1 MTTCS
6 GYTRT
11 PTTTYRQTSGCTTTT
26 APKPTSTTQTSV
38 LSNFQPLSNNVCN
51 NLQTLTGSLLGQLW
65 GSTNSAAPAPSP
77 ATSSNTST
85 TNTANTSGKPS
96 VTISVDR
103 NTADKNVVQY
113 LNGNGQWTNLD
124 PNNPPS
130 QALNATNVRLYN
142 QSQCSVASTA
152 NNGVKVSVATDGTI
166 TMAFEDRMG
175 SRAPNDYD
183 YNDVTVTIKNPTTK
197 PSPAPVPAP
206 TPNGTIQPTPIP
218 APTPSPVPNPAPVPT
233 STSISIQVKGFLQGA
248 FNSSSGLMNDTLR
261 SSGLL
266 PTAQPYTTAGYTGT
280 ETLSSSV
287 LATTGNN
294 APVDWVMIELRDKAD
309 PTKIVARQ
317 AAVVQRDGDI
327 ANAQTNDSLLKFDNV
342 PDGDYFVSLVHRN
355 HLGVMTSTPIALDD
369 NKAAS
374 VDFTKANTAYGTNAE
389 FVTNNGTALLW
400 AGDANSSNNVI
411 AAGPNNDTNN
421 VLAAVLMANGNTN
434 ANVNYILNGYTT
446 TDLNLDGST
455 IYAGPNND
463 TNVILA
469 NVLTHPENTT
479 TSTNFIIQGELPTGV
494 TGSFTTGTGST
505 PTTGTSTTGTG
516 TSTSTTGTGSTPT
529 TGTSTST
536 TETGST
542 PTTGTGTSSTT
553 NSQLEALLSSVGGV
567 EGLKSLLITLGMDS
581 TTINNLVT
589 GISNGDTNALN
600 QLLAILMGS
609 SSSTSTTGTG
619 TSTSTTGT
627 GTSTSTTGTGTSTST
642 TGTGTSTSTT
652 GASTSTNSNSNTTSA
667 SAVKV
672 DVQFNASNGDRNLVQ
687 YRDSSGQ
694 WRNLDTSVTF
704 GSLEAKNI
712 RLFNQTQN
720 TYIAGD
726 SAGAKV
732 TTGANGQVTINF
744 EDRFN
749 SRAYNDNDYNDV
761 KVTINASSTAQ
772 TTISTSNFS
781 SSGFVSS
788 NSTVGQG
795 SFTTNTTTNTS
806 SNYGCYGTKPSY
818 YNTFTP
824 AVTTNSFNSC
834 LSWNWWR

>member
-1 MTTCS
+1 
-6 GYTRT
+6 
-11 PTTTYRQTSGCTTTT
+11 
-26 APKPTSTTQTSV
+26 
-38 LSNFQPLSNNVCN
+38 
-51 NLQTLTGSLLGQLW
+51 
-65 GSTNSAAPAPSP
+65 
-77 ATSSNTST
+77 
-85 TNTANTSGKPS
+85 
-96 VTISVDR
+96 
-103 NTADKNVVQY
+103 
-113 LNGNGQWTNLD
+113 
-124 PNNPPS
+124 
-130 QALNATNVRLYN
+130 
-142 QSQCSVASTA
+142 
-152 NNGVKVSVATDGTI
+152 
-166 TMAFEDRMG
+166 
-175 SRAPNDYD
+175 
-183 YNDVTVTIKNPTTK
+183 
-197 PSPAPVPAP
+197 
-206 TPNGTIQPTPIP
+206 
-218 APTPSPVPNPAPVPT
+218 
-233 STSISIQVKGFLQGA
+233 
-248 FNSSSGLMNDTLR
+248 
-261 SSGLL
+261 
-266 PTAQPYTTAGYTGT
+266 
-280 ETLSSSV
+280 
-287 LATTGNN
+287 
-294 APVDWVMIELRDKAD
+294 
-309 PTKIVARQ
+309 
-317 AAVVQRDGDI
+317 
-327 ANAQTNDSLLKFDNV
+327 
-342 PDGDYFVSLVHRN
+342 
-355 HLGVMTSTPIALDD
+355 
-369 NKAAS
+369 
-374 VDFTKANTAYGTNAE
+374 
-389 FVTNNGTALLW
+389 
-400 AGDANSSNNVI
+400 
-411 AAGPNNDTNN
+411 
-421 VLAAVLMANGNTN
+421 
-434 ANVNYILNGYTT
+434 
-446 TDLNLDGST
+446 
-455 IYAGPNND
+455 
-463 TNVILA
+463 
-469 NVLTHPENTT
+469 
-479 TSTNFIIQGELPTGV
+479 
-494 TGSFTTGTGST
+494 
-505 PTTGTSTTGTG
+505 
-516 TSTSTTGTGSTPT
+516 
-529 TGTSTST
+529 
-536 TETGST
+536 
-542 PTTGTGTSSTT
+542 
-553 NSQLEALLSSVGGV
+553 
-567 EGLKSLLITLGMDS
+567 MDS

-642 TGTGTSTSTT
+642 TGTGT
-652 GASTSTNSNSNTTSA
+652 STSTNSNSNTTSA

-781 SSGFVSS
+781 SSGFVSA